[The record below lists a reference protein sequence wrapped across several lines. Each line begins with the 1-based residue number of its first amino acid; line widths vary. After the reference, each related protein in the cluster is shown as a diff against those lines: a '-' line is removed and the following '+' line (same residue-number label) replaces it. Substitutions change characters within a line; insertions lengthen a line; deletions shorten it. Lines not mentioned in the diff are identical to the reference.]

1 MILSCGVGDGSG
13 KWEILSEWNST
24 KFGNKKLLNQNPYLN
39 VHVFENKISKLR
51 IIHIFLDKRGS
62 ARLFIFVR

>member
-39 VHVFENKISKLR
+39 VHVFEKQNFKT
-51 IIHIFLDKRGS
+51 
-62 ARLFIFVR
+62 

>member
-1 MILSCGVGDGSG
+1 MILAFGELIIMILSCGVGDGSG

-39 VHVFENKISKLR
+39 VHVFEKQNFK
-51 IIHIFLDKRGS
+51 
-62 ARLFIFVR
+62 A